1 MKNTSL
7 QKNSAVQLSIE
18 SLASDGAG
26 VAHAG
31 GMAVLVP
38 FAAPG
43 DVVDAKIVKVCK
55 THAFAIV
62 QNVITPGPG
71 RIAPECPVFGKCGGC
86 ALAHLTYEEELAQK
100 QRFVADA
107 MHRIG
112 KLSCEVLP
120 ILTATRR
127 STRFAA
133 TAKGISAPGFTPRA
147 ATVWCPARAA
157 GCNRPFFP
165 PFCTPRAACWNRWA
179 PAYTMRPAIRALC
192 ATSTCGTPCA
202 QTR

>member
-7 QKNSAVQLSIE
+7 QKNSTVQLSIE

-31 GMAVLVP
+31 GMAVFVP

-120 ILTATRR
+120 ILP
-127 STRFAA
+127 SP
-133 TAKGISAPGFTPRA
+133 SAQGYRNKAQYPLCRDSEGH
-147 ATVWCPARAA
+147 
-157 GCNRPFFP
+157 
-165 PFCTPRAACWNRWA
+165 
-179 PAYTMRPAIRALC
+179 IRAGFYAPRSHRVVPC
-192 ATSTCGTPCA
+192 ESCGLQPPVFSAVLHTACRLLEQMGA
-202 QTR
+202 SIYDEASQDRKSVV

>member
-31 GMAVLVP
+31 GMAVFVP

-43 DVVDAKIVKVCK
+43 DVVDAKFVKVCK

-112 KLSCEVLP
+112 KLS
-120 ILTATRR
+120 
-127 STRFAA
+127 
-133 TAKGISAPGFTPRA
+133 
-147 ATVWCPARAA
+147 
-157 GCNRPFFP
+157 
-165 PFCTPRAACWNRWA
+165 
-179 PAYTMRPAIRALC
+179 
-192 ATSTCGTPCA
+192 
-202 QTR
+202 